1 MTTTTDTPPTARQSA
16 VLAAI
21 VRHMATHGGQC
32 PTVREMM
39 AATGIT
45 SPNGIVG
52 HLLAL
57 EKKGR
62 LTTATTIGP
71 AVARGVRVRGLADAL
86 EATVR
91 AWARENGVEL

>member
-1 MTTTTDTPPTARQSA
+1 MTTTDTPPTARQAA

-32 PTVREMM
+32 PTVRELM

-57 EKKGR
+57 EKRG
-62 LTTATTIGP
+62 LVVPATADGP
-71 AVARGVRVRGLADAL
+71 AQARGVRVRGLADAL
-86 EATVR
+86 EAAVK
-91 AWARENGVEL
+91 AWAKENGVEL